1 MGEVESEPRSDLSYL
16 HPRFFLSTTCGLWE
30 EGRQEGQQRT
40 DSSVTEPWKDL
51 PIITSGSLEIS
62 LPSTS
67 SYLPNSVTLLSQPF
81 PGTVFH
87 AQPLAENAFV
97 HPGWW
102 PAIRH
107 QPQKLRERAG
117 LPLPTAKVFLN
128 LCLWTLKPL
137 AVMSSAGKSPS
148 QTEHYT
154 YQNEFFSCDFPL
166 DQVSAEP
173 RIRTRAETERSM
185 PGHFPWSLDNQ
196 LWGGGGK
203 RGEEFNQSRPHEGF
217 PKHSHVENPTLLLIG
232 VKFLLPLFDHISSGE
247 DHKLWEVWPWIYQ
260 CRLNWVGCTEG
271 FITGFFPLLYML
283 GKVPS
288 LKG

>member
-1 MGEVESEPRSDLSYL
+1 MLSCIRADDLPSGTSPRSSESELVCRCLLPRS
-16 HPRFFLSTTCGLWE
+16 FWTCVCG
-30 EGRQEGQQRT
+30 
-40 DSSVTEPWKDL
+40 PW
-51 PIITSGSLEIS
+51 
-62 LPSTS
+62 
-67 SYLPNSVTLLSQPF
+67 N
-81 PGTVFH
+81 
-87 AQPLAENAFV
+87 
-97 HPGWW
+97 
-102 PAIRH
+102 
-107 QPQKLRERAG
+107 
-117 LPLPTAKVFLN
+117 
-128 LCLWTLKPL
+128 PL